1 MSEYTQGVLELLCCT
16 TDLATPPNPPFQ
28 EEASNDSFPTL
39 PRPPREPAWGILDVV
54 ALGLGT
60 FLVINIVAAMLLV
73 PLAATR
79 HITGE
84 LPLPLVA
91 KAVIPAE
98 LIAYVLLVVITKLVL
113 SMRGHPRLLKAVQW
127 NWPPGKVTVSLALL
141 GIACAIGIVKAG
153 SLFNIPPDLPI
164 EEMMKDRFVANM
176 FLIFGVL
183 PAPFVEEL
191 YFRGLLYPALERK
204 IGNAAAIVLTAAA
217 FAGMH
222 ATQLAGSVAPLAM
235 LFVVGL
241 ILTIIRAV
249 TGSVGTAFVFHV
261 AYNGALFLLDALAK

>member
-1 MSEYTQGVLELLCCT
+1 LG
-16 TDLATPPNPPFQ
+16 LATPPNPQFQ
-28 EEASNDSFPTL
+28 EEPSKDPIVL
-39 PRPPREPAWGILDVV
+39 PPGPAREPAWGIFDVL
-54 ALGLGT
+54 ALGIGT

-79 HITGE
+79 HITGD

-98 LIAYVLLVVITKLVL
+98 LVAYVLLIVITKVVL

-127 NWPPGKVTVSLALL
+127 NWPPLKVSVLLGLL
-141 GIACAIGIVKAG
+141 GIGCAIGIVEAG

-164 EEMMKDRFVANM
+164 EEMMKDRLVANM
-176 FLIFGVL
+176 FLIFGIL

-204 IGNAAAIVLTAAA
+204 IGNAAAIVITAAA

-222 ATQLAGSVAPLAM
+222 VTQLAGSVAPLAM

-241 ILTIIRAV
+241 ILTSIRAV
-249 TGSVGTAFVFHV
+249 SGSVGTAFIFHV

>member
-1 MSEYTQGVLELLCCT
+1 VLELLCCT
-16 TDLATPPNPPFQ
+16 TDLATPPNPQFQ
-28 EEASNDSFPTL
+28 PESSQDSVVLSPS
-39 PRPPREPAWGILDVV
+39 PAREPAWGIFDVL
-54 ALGLGT
+54 ALGVGT
-60 FLVINIVAAMLLV
+60 FLVINVVAAMLLV
-73 PLAATR
+73 PLAAAQ

-98 LIAYVLLVVITKLVL
+98 VIAYVLLIVITKLVL
-113 SMRGHPRLLKAVQW
+113 SMRGHPRLMKAVQW
-127 NWPPGKVTVSLALL
+127 NWPPLKVTASLALL
-141 GIACAIGIVKAG
+141 GIGCAVGIVEAG

-176 FLIFGVL
+176 FLIFGIL

-249 TGSVGTAFVFHV
+249 TGSVGTAFIFHV
-261 AYNGALFLLDALAK
+261 AYNSALFLLDALAK